1 MSDPIDVTVTDGSTA
16 IVGRGFGD
24 DGSGDFSQS
33 VTSGSGVGVRG
44 IADVGSG
51 VQGDSQ
57 DGTGVYGSSYSL
69 YGVVGSSR
77 VGTGVS
83 GFGGTAGDGVF
94 GTTQAAG
101 MSGVAGI
108 HAGNGHGVYGRAD
121 GDGFAGWFEGNVTVT
136 GDIVSKRHVT
146 VTGNVT
152 VAGDVVLSSGH
163 GDCAE
168 EFDIASTEHTEPG
181 MVVVLDQQGAL
192 QPSYKAYDKTVAGV
206 ISGAGDYKPGLI
218 LDKKEPSESRMP
230 VALIG
235 KVYCKVDAQY
245 ASIEVGDL
253 LTTSPTIGHA
263 MKADDPFK
271 AFGAVI
277 GKALRPLQAG
287 QGMIPILIAL
297 Q

>member
-1 MSDPIDVTVTDGSTA
+1 MT
-16 IVGRGFGD
+16 
-24 DGSGDFSQS
+24 
-33 VTSGSGVGVRG
+33 
-44 IADVGSG
+44 G
-51 VQGDSQ
+51 VQTCALPISYGVSGWSKSGIGVLAYSEKDNGLRAVSEES
-57 DGTGVYGSSYSL
+57 DGVAGFSHANNHSGVYGNNDLPSANGVTGTSS
-69 YGVVGSSR
+69 
-77 VGTGVS
+77 
-83 GFGGTAGDGVF
+83 GGRGLMGLSDNIGIYAKGGQFAGVF
-94 GTTQAAG
+94 DGTV
-101 MSGVAGI
+101 SI
-108 HAGNGHGVYGRAD
+108 
-121 GDGFAGWFEGNVTVT
+121 T
-136 GDIVSKRHVT
+136 GDQT

-168 EFDIASTEHTEPG
+168 EFDIASAEHTEPG

-235 KVYCKVDAQY
+235 KVYCQVDAQY
-245 ASIEVGDL
+245 APIEVGDL

-263 MKADDPFK
+263 MKADDPLK